1 MHGNRLN
8 LEDNSEIVKIGR
20 VLHSERNRSD
30 DCEIAIENIKIDKLT
45 AKYLVEIKKS
55 DADEEATKWQIY
67 YYLSILK
74 KKGLLRT
81 GKVEY
86 IEKNR
91 KNHITYYTLT
101 DEIEEELSKI
111 EKDIEDLLASLE
123 IPEAIRKKHCAK
135 CAYFEYCYI

>member
-20 VLHSERNRSD
+20 ELHSERNRSD

-91 KNHITYYTLT
+91 KNHIIYYTLT